1 MAEQTEAIQPETI
14 EIPTLEIPDQEQ
26 TALAPATE
34 YDAVIQQLTAHVGN
48 LSGFQTQVLGKLC
61 LNILS
66 GNIQTDVDIAADL
79 GIHRDTVG
87 NYRRNPVFATALS
100 LLMRSLAQGTADKAL
115 GNLMKLSEKDTKAT
129 EIWLRIAKVFDP
141 VQKTFNVNAQLPM
154 QDQAKTLEAVIDE
167 FLMNLGA
174 SGYPIEK
181 IVQRFHEL
189 RSEGA
194 F

>member
-1 MAEQTEAIQPETI
+1 MAEQTEINPPEPAAIPAILAQGIETQD
-14 EIPTLEIPDQEQ
+14 DQE
-26 TALAPATE
+26 LHYIAT
-34 YDAVIQQLTAHVGN
+34 QVGS
-48 LSGFQTQVLGKLC
+48 LSNSQIQVLGAFCK
-61 LNILS
+61 NIAS
-66 GNIQTDVDIAADL
+66 GNIQTDTEIGAELGLDQSTIWRYRKNPAFAA
-79 GIHRDTVG
+79 
-87 NYRRNPVFATALS
+87 ALS
-100 LLMRSLAQGTADKAL
+100 MLMRHIAQGTADKAL

-181 IVQRFHEL
+181 IVSRYHEL